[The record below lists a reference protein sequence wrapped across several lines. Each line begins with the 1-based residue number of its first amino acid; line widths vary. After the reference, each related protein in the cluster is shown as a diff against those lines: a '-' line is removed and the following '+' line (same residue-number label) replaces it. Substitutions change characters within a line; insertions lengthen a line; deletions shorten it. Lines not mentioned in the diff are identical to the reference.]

1 MLPPVPKIPAADAA
15 YGAAASQTQRG
26 QPAEAVQP
34 QTSNAGPDNGS
45 NLFAKAA
52 ITSLASEYQLSRS
65 TAVLA
70 EALGKLMNLPRGDGE
85 AIQTYVVRLTDAL
98 RALPAPQRL
107 ALEQQVSKVLQ
118 GLSLSML
125 AEILKQP
132 TGPEAARLALL
143 IELSR
148 YKGADLAARAV
159 VSSYQQNNS
168 ATPAAAQPPQPRQQN
183 IPSQSA
189 ETRQNPA
196 ATTTTAAQA
205 ANAATPGRLLPL
217 LIGPL
222 AQSAATIKAMV
233 AAQAADHQTPQ
244 INLPAPPAD
253 TPDAPRDAAKPES
266 KAENTARPLQPQTGN
281 VAKEV
286 LAEVRPEARTPN
298 PPRTENGEM
307 RPALQHRDMVKP
319 EPKEARTALNPPSGQ
334 SAGGIKDMENLLLA
348 AVAAKLPARAT
359 TAAPLSAL
367 PPGAVPQPLEEQPAE
382 KSALATPII
391 RPTGED
397 AETVANRPEAQPMP
411 RAALDPEARMAMLE
425 QTASQS
431 LIAAALAKD
440 GTPLPLVAYPPAE
453 DDHESETPHRGRG
466 PFSEDEANG
475 EAESEN
481 PDGQDDVEER
491 VAANDEIGDE
501 ENLRTAA
508 FDDSAENYYLKMSGM
523 H

>member
-26 QPAEAVQP
+26 EPKEAVQP
-34 QTSNAGPDNGS
+34 QASNLAPDNGS
-45 NLFAKAA
+45 SLFAKAA
-52 ITSLASEYQLSRS
+52 VTSLASEYQLSRS

-70 EALGKLMNLPRGDGE
+70 EALGKLMNLPRRDGE
-85 AIQTYVVRLTDAL
+85 AIQTYVMRLTDAL

-132 TGPEAARLALL
+132 TGPDAARLALL

-148 YKGADLAARAV
+148 YKGTDLAAKAV

-168 ATPAAAQPPQPRQQN
+168 ANPVTAQPVQARQQN
-183 IPSQSA
+183 GPSQSA
-189 ETRQNPA
+189 DGRPNP
-196 ATTTTAAQA
+196 ATTTTTTAQPATAAA
-205 ANAATPGRLLPL
+205 PGRLLPM

-222 AQSAATIKAMV
+222 AQSAAAIKAMV
-233 AAQAADHQTPQ
+233 AAQAAPQ
-244 INLPAPPAD
+244 GPQANLPAPPAD
-253 TPDAPRDAAKPES
+253 MSDSPHDAAKPEG
-266 KAENTARPLQPQTGN
+266 KAAESTVRSPQPQTGSTT
-281 VAKEV
+281 KE
-286 LAEVRPEARTPN
+286 ASTDARPAN
-298 PPRTENGEM
+298 PPRAENAEM
-307 RPALQHRDMVKP
+307 RPALQHRDTMKL
-319 EPKEARTALNPPSGQ
+319 EPREIRTTLNPPSGQ
-334 SAGGIKDMENLLLA
+334 STAGAKDMENLLLA
-348 AVAAKLPARAT
+348 AVAGKLPAKAT
-359 TAAPLSAL
+359 TAAQLSAT

-382 KSALATPII
+382 KTALAAPIH
-391 RPTGED
+391 PTGE
-397 AETVANRPEAQPMP
+397 ETETITNRPEAQPMP

-453 DDHESETPHRGRG
+453 EDHESETPHRGRG

-475 EAESEN
+475 EAEGEN
-481 PDGQDDVEER
+481 PDGQDEMEER
-491 VAANDEIGDE
+491 VAANDEIGDG
-501 ENLRTAA
+501 ENPRTAA